1 MNTGETVHCEAH
13 CHDKS
18 FIMNLYI
25 WYVFTGKMCK
35 CVYIDDFACT
45 APNII
50 KVFRIILSSSG
61 QSKIQRNGT
70 NGKKNSDAI
79 R

>member
-1 MNTGETVHCEAH
+1 M
-13 CHDKS
+13 
-18 FIMNLYI
+18 F
-25 WYVFTGKMCK
+25 K

-45 APNII
+45 ALNII

>member
-1 MNTGETVHCEAH
+1 MLEKQHIYEAH

-25 WYVFTGKMCK
+25 WYVFIGKMCK
-35 CVYIDDFACT
+35 WVYVDNFACT

-50 KVFRIILSSSG
+50 KII
-61 QSKIQRNGT
+61 QNNFIFIWINKIQRNGT
-70 NGKKNSDAI
+70 NGKKVI
-79 R
+79 LPF